1 MTALYGRQR
10 ESSRVGG
17 GGEGG
22 VPRDLVTANVREGNE
37 ADEKDLEQHSSH
49 G

>member
-1 MTALYGRQR
+1 MDARGKAQ
-10 ESSRVGG
+10 GWG

-22 VPRDLVTANVREGNE
+22 GPRDLVTANVREGNE

>member
-17 GGEGG
+17 GEGG
-22 VPRDLVTANVREGNE
+22 GPRDLVTANVREGNE